1 MISTE
6 KKLRSNWYADIRAE
20 IVKRF
25 GDDADLFCDL
35 LAATSP
41 RSNVKKNWR
50 SASQLYA
57 FWKQTGQIA
66 ESALIMRT
74 HRPNVER
81 AFKREP
87 LSGEKV
93 RRFAANLKGSSAC
106 VTIDVWMCRHYG
118 VDRKNL
124 TPDIYAALER
134 RVICE
139 AEAAGIPPAD
149 YQAKIW
155 QETRMAHGK
164 RPVSF
169 MDAVDDERQGEFT
182 W

>member
-1 MISTE
+1 MSTANQHH
-6 KKLRSNWYADIRAE
+6 SNWYRDIRKE
-20 IVKRF
+20 IVKRY
-25 GDDADLFCDL
+25 GSDADLFCDL

-41 RSNVKKNWR
+41 RSHVKKNWR

-93 RRFAANLKGSSAC
+93 RRFAANLKGDSEC

-118 VDRKNL
+118 IEHKSL
-124 TPDIYAALER
+124 TPALYSEVEQ
-134 RVICE
+134 RVIADARVE
-139 AEAAGIPPAD
+139 GLTPAD
-149 YQAKIW
+149 YQAKVW
-155 QETRMAHGK
+155 QEIRMAYGK

-169 MDAVDDERQGEFT
+169 MDAVDDERQGEFA